1 MSIFYRDV
9 IATKHV
15 VSAAFE
21 STQDEKIEL
30 EDIRSNLLEIHRNI
44 DLFLLDPLGGGHIE
58 NIELLAESSIDSA
71 SFLGEANHSFHI
83 NLEDQSATLA
93 DHFVELNKQAR
104 YLSRLRL
111 DINQQY
117 PGLAMS
123 ANEMTEPQN
132 EVKSGLGLLIDE
144 IESGDLDP
152 SSNKLYPLLLKT
164 YAIWI
169 SQISQMRIYMANR
182 LATFSTDILVQQG
195 DSLLDLKNQFDSNI
209 LQIEKLYV
217 DEDSFEASDIIEN
230 IKIYSSNWYQT
241 FLNIREISESDLW
254 RSDTYVME
262 SGVIPQVEAIIEL
275 MNIID
280 RKLQLENEN
289 IGEQLRESNSTLS
302 KLIIAITILF
312 ILFIFAIIA
321 SMNWMVFKP
330 INNVTQALLSKA
342 LDYDYPQL
350 EHSKTREVGSLI
362 NAFKEMDKEVTLRQD
377 AIEYQAMHDSLTGLP
392 NRFMLNKIID
402 DQLQTAKRLSQ
413 TFVIFLMDLDR
424 FKEINNT
431 LGHSAGDILLTDV
444 STSIGNMI
452 KKSDTLGRFG
462 GDEFAVILPDTSK
475 VESIDL
481 AKNVIDTLDN
491 SFMID
496 NYKVN
501 IGVSIGIVS
510 YPDDGHDVTTLL
522 QHADTAMF
530 AAKRK
535 RAGFLF
541 YEADK
546 NIYSTE
552 RLSLIND
559 LHDAFERSEF
569 ELFYQP
575 KIDAETET
583 IVGAE
588 ALLRWEHE
596 KLGPI
601 PPDRIIELS
610 EHTGIIHKL
619 SMWVLR
625 NAITQCGAWHKKGYP
640 LSISV
645 NLSARDLSN
654 ESLSEHIDK
663 MLKEHQLGSS
673 FLILEIT
680 ESVMMENLTLSMSVL
695 NKLNNMG
702 IKLSVDDYGTGFS
715 SLSYLKKLPVSE
727 LKIDKSFIINMN
739 EEDNDEVIVQSTVNL
754 GHNLGLT
761 VVAEGVEDRNIMD
774 KLKRLG
780 CDQVQGF
787 YFGKPAPKEWFEVML
802 NENAQVNMA

>member
-1 MSIFYRDV
+1 
-9 IATKHV
+9 
-15 VSAAFE
+15 
-21 STQDEKIEL
+21 
-30 EDIRSNLLEIHRNI
+30 
-44 DLFLLDPLGGGHIE
+44 
-58 NIELLAESSIDSA
+58 
-71 SFLGEANHSFHI
+71 
-83 NLEDQSATLA
+83 
-93 DHFVELNKQAR
+93 
-104 YLSRLRL
+104 
-111 DINQQY
+111 
-117 PGLAMS
+117 
-123 ANEMTEPQN
+123 
-132 EVKSGLGLLIDE
+132 
-144 IESGDLDP
+144 
-152 SSNKLYPLLLKT
+152 
-164 YAIWI
+164 
-169 SQISQMRIYMANR
+169 
-182 LATFSTDILVQQG
+182 
-195 DSLLDLKNQFDSNI
+195 
-209 LQIEKLYV
+209 
-217 DEDSFEASDIIEN
+217 
-230 IKIYSSNWYQT
+230 
-241 FLNIREISESDLW
+241 
-254 RSDTYVME
+254 
-262 SGVIPQVEAIIEL
+262 
-275 MNIID
+275 
-280 RKLQLENEN
+280 
-289 IGEQLRESNSTLS
+289 
-302 KLIIAITILF
+302 
-312 ILFIFAIIA
+312 
-321 SMNWMVFKP
+321 MNWMVFKP

>member
-1 MSIFYRDV
+1 
-9 IATKHV
+9 
-15 VSAAFE
+15 
-21 STQDEKIEL
+21 
-30 EDIRSNLLEIHRNI
+30 
-44 DLFLLDPLGGGHIE
+44 
-58 NIELLAESSIDSA
+58 
-71 SFLGEANHSFHI
+71 
-83 NLEDQSATLA
+83 
-93 DHFVELNKQAR
+93 
-104 YLSRLRL
+104 
-111 DINQQY
+111 
-117 PGLAMS
+117 
-123 ANEMTEPQN
+123 
-132 EVKSGLGLLIDE
+132 
-144 IESGDLDP
+144 
-152 SSNKLYPLLLKT
+152 
-164 YAIWI
+164 
-169 SQISQMRIYMANR
+169 
-182 LATFSTDILVQQG
+182 
-195 DSLLDLKNQFDSNI
+195 
-209 LQIEKLYV
+209 
-217 DEDSFEASDIIEN
+217 
-230 IKIYSSNWYQT
+230 
-241 FLNIREISESDLW
+241 
-254 RSDTYVME
+254 
-262 SGVIPQVEAIIEL
+262 
-275 MNIID
+275 
-280 RKLQLENEN
+280 
-289 IGEQLRESNSTLS
+289 
-302 KLIIAITILF
+302 
-312 ILFIFAIIA
+312 
-321 SMNWMVFKP
+321 
-330 INNVTQALLSKA
+330 
-342 LDYDYPQL
+342 
-350 EHSKTREVGSLI
+350 
-362 NAFKEMDKEVTLRQD
+362 
-377 AIEYQAMHDSLTGLP
+377 
-392 NRFMLNKIID
+392 
-402 DQLQTAKRLSQ
+402 
-413 TFVIFLMDLDR
+413 
-424 FKEINNT
+424 
-431 LGHSAGDILLTDV
+431 
-444 STSIGNMI
+444 
-452 KKSDTLGRFG
+452 
-462 GDEFAVILPDTSK
+462 